1 MNSIRYFD
9 RVLLKMYR
17 VTMDAALDLCARE
30 NREMLG
36 KRSRFLVFHSLRNSE
51 RQSRSRED
59 IGDVTIM
66 PHFRKRAL
74 QRLISNEHYA

>member
-1 MNSIRYFD
+1 MNPIRYFD

-36 KRSRFLVFHSLRNSE
+36 KRSRFLAFHSLRNSE

-59 IGDVTIM
+59 IDDVTIM

-74 QRLISNEHYA
+74 QRLISNEHHA